1 MNPILL
7 IAANFLRQ
15 MRWLVVVYPLIA
27 IALGVGFSLFL
38 RSGVQEAIS
47 FYLLQLV
54 TYALAI
60 AIFLGAQANFNER
73 KSRRILGVL
82 SKGIERRD
90 YLAGL
95 MVGVCASSGV
105 FVVGMLI
112 GTLSMATS
120 AKLPISEIVP
130 AMALVWLS
138 CCLSTAI
145 AMFLSTFLHPLFAAA
160 VTFVLIAGGA
170 LPEMMN
176 IPGGSVLPV
185 YQLNADAHRLLIGR
199 EAHLIAIPVAV
210 VEIVVFWLLA
220 GRIFERRDIAVAIE

>member
-15 MRWLVVVYPLIA
+15 MRWLVLVYPLIA
-27 IALGVGFSLFL
+27 IALGVGFSLFMHP
-38 RSGVQEAIS
+38 GDQEAIS
-47 FYLLQLV
+47 GYLFQLI

-60 AIFLGAQANFNER
+60 AVFLGSQANFNER

-95 MVGVCASSGV
+95 MVGVFATSGV
-105 FVVGMLI
+105 FVTGMLI
-112 GTLSMATS
+112 GALCIAI
-120 AKLPISEIVP
+120 KVELGISVIVL
-130 AMALVWLS
+130 AMSLIWLS

-145 AMFLSTFLHPLFAAA
+145 AVFLSTFLHPLFAAA
-160 VTFVLIAGGA
+160 MTFVLVGGGA
-170 LPEMMN
+170 VPEIVN

-185 YQLNADAHRLLIGR
+185 YQLNADARSLLLGGN
-199 EAHLIAIPVAV
+199 AHLVAIPMAV

-220 GRIFERRDIAVAIE
+220 GWIFERRDIAVAIE